1 MQQILLTLIRSIECE
16 RNMMTV
22 LRVYLNVYTFAGIRF
37 FFLCI
42 LFVFSDVRKQY
53 QLSRSVSLVIDAN
66 VCMGTQRALGQ
77 STNA

>member
-37 FFLCI
+37 FFFVYSVC
-42 LFVFSDVRKQY
+42 LFRCQKAIPIIAVSFSC
-53 QLSRSVSLVIDAN
+53 N
-66 VCMGTQRALGQ
+66 
-77 STNA
+77 